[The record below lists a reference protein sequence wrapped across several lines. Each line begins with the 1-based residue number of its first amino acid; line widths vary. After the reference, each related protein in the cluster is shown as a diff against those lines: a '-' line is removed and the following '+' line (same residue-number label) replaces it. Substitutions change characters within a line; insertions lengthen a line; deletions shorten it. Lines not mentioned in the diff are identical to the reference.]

1 MKNIFRTLAIV
12 ALGFF
17 ATSCVSAVVDEVQ
30 MASGDGVVNFTL
42 AAPQHN
48 SRVIAD
54 GKSATDLTCAVYDA
68 NWDYLTT
75 VKGEFTGG
83 ALTTTVSIR
92 LVNAKTYNFVF
103 WAEVPGN
110 PHYTKNFGTT
120 PGEQVLEPN
129 ITVNYNSN
137 VAGDANDET
146 RDAFF
151 GKLLNLTING
161 TMNEYVPLKRP
172 FAQINFGTLDT
183 EAAKVGGFDITTA
196 TVSKFTTRAY
206 TTLNLANGEAT
217 NEVDVEFTDNE
228 LPVEDLYLMAD
239 TQKTTP
245 YNWLAMNYILWPE
258 TEGSLS
264 TCTMV
269 ITDNDTTPESVEI
282 KYPNAPV
289 RRNWRTNLVGNLL
302 TDNVIIEVEILPIPE
317 GDLPNT
323 PASNLAQAAV
333 VGGEVVLTEDMTL
346 DSSLEISE
354 RAVVTIDLKGHTLTF
369 ANGATLTNNGTLTIT
384 DSSVT
389 RSAVAGGSV
398 ANAENYAIYNNG
410 TLVIDYANINGKGGI
425 CSNGGKVT
433 INGGSFTAAAK
444 WQNQQHNH
452 VCYVAN
458 SELVINGGTFDATVG
473 GGTNAMFGID
483 TNGVVTINGGTI
495 KSVNE
500 PMPSAPV
507 YIATYNNDSAKMVV
521 NGGTFFGG
529 WRFNSAANTEIHGG
543 NFTVLLDGQSFA
555 AGHKL
560 VVDGGVFNCSGT
572 NYLNPTNHLAEGYKA
587 VANAEGTIYT
597 VVAETPGTESS
608 VLHEESGLLYN
619 GNDAYNQGVYYL
631 TNAADL
637 DKAIDYFVGKTGE
650 GRGVTFELLADLDLT
665 GVAWEP
671 WDIMWI
677 TFNGN
682 NHTISNLTT
691 TEGWRSGFFG
701 YAGAVKVENLTIE
714 NATVVGAQA
723 GILAGAAEGL
733 IVNNVKIAGNNSV
746 TYKPYSSSDHT
757 ETWGG
762 VGAVVGVC
770 SESTI
775 NVEIV
780 EGAVVDVNSNG
791 IVTEAPF
798 VDALTGYIQPNKG
811 AVVVNGTVNINIDT
825 KIVANSTGT
834 TYVGEV
840 FENPM
845 SDALVLENA
854 TLSGDASIE
863 VKRTYKAIV
872 IENVKG
878 SLNGD
883 FITIDNNNNGVMV
896 LQNLDL
902 TLADGKKLIKSTNT
916 IYQVFMSNIT
926 INGVKVTTETVAQYL
941 ENVAWY
947 QVVEEI

>member
-17 ATSCVSAVVDEVQ
+17 ATSCVSADVDEVQ

-68 NWDYLTT
+68 NWNYLTT

-289 RRNWRTNLVGNLL
+289 RRNWRTDLVGNLL

-333 VGGEVVLTEDMTL
+333 VGGEVTLTEDMTL
-346 DSSLEISE
+346 SNPLTVLGDFTLDLNGKTLSAALAGAVIKVEEGGILRLKGGVVENTEINGGAVILNKGQLVLDGVTVKGAPIADGAYPE
-354 RAVVTIDLKGHTLTF
+354 YAVVTDGGELVVEDGTTIVSDR
-369 ANGATLTNNGTLTIT
+369 GAISLRHG
-384 DSSVT
+384 
-389 RSAVAGGSV
+389 
-398 ANAENYAIYNNG
+398 ANA
-410 TLVIDYANINGKGGI
+410 
-425 CSNGGKVT
+425 T
-433 INGGSFTAAAK
+433 INGGHIEVTDALGTRNLTAHAIC
-444 WQNQQHNH
+444 
-452 VCYVAN
+452 VRE
-458 SELVINGGTFDATVG
+458 SESKL
-473 GGTNAMFGID
+473 
-483 TNGVVTINGGTI
+483 TINGGNFVMNYNPGVDNGASVICPWGGTI
-495 KSVNE
+495 VIYDGNFAHNGTKGQAGIFQNYMGPGSVSVYGGTYNDDTITE
-500 PMPSAPV
+500 KNNVAAGYEALLVDGIYHVLPEAIADAATTAGVTAVTESSADV
-507 YIATYNNDSAKMVV
+507 TTAIATNNGETTLYVWNDVAYVAKYGEVAISA
-521 NGGTFFGG
+521 
-529 WRFNSAANTEIHGG
+529 S
-543 NFTVLLDGQSFA
+543 
-555 AGHKL
+555 
-560 VVDGGVFNCSGT
+560 
-572 NYLNPTNHLAEGYKA
+572 
-587 VANAEGTIYT
+587 AEGTTTTRAIVEGSAVKT
-597 VVAETPGTESS
+597 ATVAEGVEVVGNRTFRNCSSLQTITLPNTLTEIQSGAFQGCSALTS
-608 VLHEESGLLYN
+608 VTIP
-619 GNDAYNQGVYYL
+619 A
-631 TNAADL
+631 
-637 DKAIDYFVGKTGE
+637 
-650 GRGVTFELLADLDLT
+650 GVTTIGDQAFYGCSALTQVNIPEGVTRIEASAFRALA
-665 GVAWEP
+665 VEE
-671 WDIMWI
+671 M
-677 TFNGN
+677 
-682 NHTISNLTT
+682 TIP
-691 TEGWRSGFFG
+691 
-701 YAGAVKVENLTIE
+701 A
-714 NATVVGAQA
+714 
-723 GILAGAAEGL
+723 
-733 IVNNVKIAGNNSV
+733 SV
-746 TYKPYSSSDHT
+746 TYIGQFAFRENYKMRRLYIL
-757 ETWGG
+757 
-762 VGAVVGVC
+762 
-770 SESTI
+770 SE
-775 NVEIV
+775 
-780 EGAVVDVNSNG
+780 
-791 IVTEAPF
+791 
-798 VDALTGYIQPNKG
+798 
-811 AVVVNGTVNINIDT
+811 NIDT
-825 KIVANSTGT
+825 IETNAFLWAS
-834 TYVGEV
+834 
-840 FENPM
+840 NP
-845 SDALVLENA
+845 DATA
-854 TLSGDASIE
+854 TL
-863 VKRTYKAIV
+863 
-872 IENVKG
+872 
-878 SLNGD
+878 
-883 FITIDNNNNGVMV
+883 
-896 LQNLDL
+896 
-902 TLADGKKLIKSTNT
+902 T
-916 IYQVFMSNIT
+916 IYVKNQAVKEKVEAAIT
-926 INGVKVTTETVAQYL
+926 QAKMY
-941 ENVAWY
+941 
-947 QVVEEI
+947 VEIM

>member
-17 ATSCVSAVVDEVQ
+17 ATSCVSADVDEVQ

-68 NWDYLTT
+68 NWNYLTT

-103 WAEVPGN
+103 WAEVPNN

-333 VGGEVVLTEDMTL
+333 VGGEVTLTEDMTL
-346 DSSLEISE
+346 SNPLTVLGDFTL
-354 RAVVTIDLKGHTLTF
+354 DL
-369 ANGATLTNNGTLTIT
+369 
-384 DSSVT
+384 
-389 RSAVAGGSV
+389 
-398 ANAENYAIYNNG
+398 
-410 TLVIDYANINGKGGI
+410 NGK
-425 CSNGGKVT
+425 T
-433 INGGSFTAAAK
+433 
-444 WQNQQHNH
+444 
-452 VCYVAN
+452 
-458 SELVINGGTFDATVG
+458 L
-473 GGTNAMFGID
+473 
-483 TNGVVTINGGTI
+483 
-495 KSVNE
+495 
-500 PMPSAPV
+500 
-507 YIATYNNDSAKMVV
+507 
-521 NGGTFFGG
+521 
-529 WRFNSAANTEIHGG
+529 SAA
-543 NFTVLLDGQSFA
+543 L
-555 AGHKL
+555 
-560 VVDGGVFNCSGT
+560 
-572 NYLNPTNHLAEGYKA
+572 
-587 VANAEGTIYT
+587 
-597 VVAETPGTESS
+597 
-608 VLHEESGLLYN
+608 
-619 GNDAYNQGVYYL
+619 
-631 TNAADL
+631 
-637 DKAIDYFVGKTGE
+637 
-650 GRGVTFELLADLDLT
+650 
-665 GVAWEP
+665 
-671 WDIMWI
+671 
-677 TFNGN
+677 
-682 NHTISNLTT
+682 
-691 TEGWRSGFFG
+691 
-701 YAGAVKVENLTIE
+701 AGAVIKVEE
-714 NATVVGAQA
+714 G
-723 GILAGAAEGL
+723 GILRL
-733 IVNNVKIAGNNSV
+733 K
-746 TYKPYSSSDHT
+746 
-757 ETWGG
+757 GG
-762 VGAVVGVC
+762 V
-770 SESTI
+770 
-775 NVEIV
+775 
-780 EGAVVDVNSNG
+780 VD
-791 IVTEAPF
+791 
-798 VDALTGYIQPNKG
+798 
-811 AVVVNGTVNINIDT
+811 
-825 KIVANSTGT
+825 
-834 TYVGEV
+834 
-840 FENPM
+840 
-845 SDALVLENA
+845 SDSYLL
-854 TLSGDASIE
+854 LS
-863 VKRTYKAIV
+863 
-872 IENVKG
+872 
-878 SLNGD
+878 
-883 FITIDNNNNGVMV
+883 
-896 LQNLDL
+896 
-902 TLADGKKLIKSTNT
+902 
-916 IYQVFMSNIT
+916 
-926 INGVKVTTETVAQYL
+926 
-941 ENVAWY
+941 
-947 QVVEEI
+947 